1 MSHRPN
7 HLNETK
13 TQQTLPSA
21 CARADDLSPAETQ
34 LEGIKG
40 ISGSP
45 R

>member
-1 MSHRPN
+1 MSHHPN

-13 TQQTLPSA
+13 TQQTLPSNY
-21 CARADDLSPAETQ
+21 ARTDDLSPAETQ
-34 LEGIKG
+34 LERIKG